1 MVRLHSA
8 GLQRLLQALLP
19 RLEADLVSEDS
30 RPEAAP
36 ALGGDSPPA
45 HLTVLHLGLR
55 EGEAG
60 WGGVVTPL
68 DASHVTPRL
77 QLEDGQVSQ
86 VGGGG
91 GVVLRV
97 DDHVLYL

>member
-1 MVRLHSA
+1 M
-8 GLQRLLQALLP
+8 
-19 RLEADLVSEDS
+19 SEDS

-36 ALGGDSPPA
+36 ALGGDSPPT
-45 HLTVLHLGLR
+45 HLAVLHLGLR

-68 DASHVTPRL
+68 DATNVTPRL
-77 QLEDGQVSQ
+77 QLEDGQVCQ
-86 VGGGG
+86 VRGGG
-91 GVVLRV
+91 GVVLGV